1 MMMIRSR
8 PVHLARRVAL
18 TVVVA
23 ACLAVSFTRPSQAQ
37 LIPAFG
43 NDRAGTA
50 GFQFLKIPIDPRSA
64 AMGETVSANAMDASA
79 LYWNPAL
86 ASQVDRPQIGFSHTE
101 YFADVRLQYIG
112 GIVHLRRLGMTVG
125 ASLQSLNSGDMD
137 VTTEFQQTGTGETF
151 RFIDIAAGLTV
162 SQQLTDLFSYG
173 VTAKWVH
180 ESVAGLQANTAVMD
194 LGVFYRVGETGAQ
207 MAVVIRNF
215 GFDGSLRGSIDRQ
228 ILGGSGSQT
237 ETEFE
242 SMTPPTTFSLG
253 LTYHVL
259 QNHPT
264 SRLMISGQLNNPNDN
279 AENLNI
285 GSELI
290 WNNLLVLRAGYRFG
304 VENFGIPSFGA
315 GFIAPDLS
323 GVQARLDYG
332 FNHLDLLGAV
342 HRVGI
347 NLGL

>member
-1 MMMIRSR
+1 MTQHSNHRRSGW
-8 PVHLARRVAL
+8 LALLAFALVAS
-18 TVVVA
+18 T
-23 ACLAVSFTRPSQAQ
+23 FTAPREASAQ

-50 GFQFLKIPIDPRSA
+50 GFQFLKIPVDPRSA
-64 AMGETVSANAMDASA
+64 ALGETVAASAVDASA

-86 ASQVDRPQIGFSHTE
+86 AAQVDGTQIGFSHTE
-101 YFADVRLQYIG
+101 YWADVRLHYLA
-112 GIVHLRRLGMTVG
+112 GIYHFRRLGMTIG
-125 ASLQSLNSGDMD
+125 ASLQALNSGDMD

-151 RFIDIAAGLTV
+151 RFIDVAAGLTV

-180 ESVAGLQANTAVMD
+180 ESVAGLQANTAVID
-194 LGVFYRVGETGAQ
+194 LGIFYRVGDTGAQ

-215 GFDGSLRGSIDRQ
+215 GFDGSLKGSLDRQ
-228 ILGGSGSQT
+228 ILGGNGSQT
-237 ETEFE
+237 ETNFE

-253 LTYHVL
+253 LTYDVFRDHAA
-259 QNHPT
+259 N
-264 SRLMISGQLNNPNDN
+264 RLLISGQLNNPNDN
-279 AENLNI
+279 SENLNI
-285 GSELI
+285 GTEYI
-290 WNNLLVLRAGYRFG
+290 WNNTLALRAGYRFG
-304 VENFGIPSFGA
+304 VENYNIPSLGA
-315 GFIAPDLS
+315 GFIAPDIS
-323 GVQARLDYG
+323 GVTVRLDYG

>member
-1 MMMIRSR
+1 MPTNCRPSVLTTLVVGVILALVSVA
-8 PVHLARRVAL
+8 PVH
-18 TVVVA
+18 
-23 ACLAVSFTRPSQAQ
+23 AQ

-50 GFQFLKIPIDPRSA
+50 GFQFLKIPVDARSA
-64 AMGETVSANAMDASA
+64 ALGETVSANAMDASA

-101 YFADVRLQYIG
+101 YFADIKLQYLG
-112 GIVHLRRLGMTVG
+112 GIFHVRRLGMTIG
-125 ASLQSLNSGDMD
+125 ASLQALNSGDMD

-151 RFIDIAAGLTV
+151 RFIDLAAGLTV

-173 VTAKWVH
+173 VTAKWIH

-194 LGVFYRVGETGAQ
+194 LGVFYRVGDTGAQ

-215 GFDGSLRGSIDRQ
+215 GFDGSLRGAIDRQ
-228 ILGGSGSQT
+228 VLGGQGTQNESS
-237 ETEFE
+237 FE

-253 LTYHVL
+253 LTY
-259 QNHPT
+259 NAMRSHPT
-264 SRLMISGQLNNPNDN
+264 NQLMISGQLNNPNDN
-279 AENLNI
+279 AENFNI
-285 GSELI
+285 GTEYI
-290 WNNLLVLRAGYRFG
+290 WNDVLVLRAGYRFG
-304 VENFGIPSFGA
+304 IENFAVPSVGA
-315 GFIAPDLS
+315 GFIAPEVS
-323 GVQARLDYG
+323 GIQARFDYG
-332 FNHLDLLGAV
+332 FSHLELLGSV

>member
-1 MMMIRSR
+1 MKIACFMPLICKPS
-8 PVHLARRVAL
+8 VLTTLLVGAVLALVSVAP
-18 TVVVA
+18 A
-23 ACLAVSFTRPSQAQ
+23 HAQ

-64 AMGETVSANAMDASA
+64 ALGETVSANAMDASA

-86 ASQVDRPQIGFSHTE
+86 ASQIDRPQIGFAHTE
-101 YFADVRLQYIG
+101 YWADVKLHYLA
-112 GIVHLRRLGMTVG
+112 GIYHFRRLGMTIG
-125 ASLQSLNSGDMD
+125 ASLQALNSGEMD

-194 LGVFYRVGETGAQ
+194 LGVFYRVGDTGAQ

-215 GFDGSLRGSIDRQ
+215 GFDSALRGSIDRP
-228 ILGGSGSQT
+228 ILGGSGSQPVNS
-237 ETEFE
+237 FE

-253 LTYHVL
+253 ITYNAMR
-259 QNHPT
+259 NHPT
-264 SRLMISGQLNNPNDN
+264 NQLQFSGQLNNPNDN

-285 GSELI
+285 GAEYT
-290 WNNLLVLRAGYRFG
+290 WNNVLVLRAGYRFG
-304 VENFGIPSFGA
+304 LEGYEIPSLGA
-315 GFIAPDLS
+315 GFIAPELS
-323 GVQARLDYG
+323 GVQARFDYG

-347 NLGL
+347 NLGF

>member
-1 MMMIRSR
+1 MNSFFQHHRSVR
-8 PVHLARRVAL
+8 SLALVLVVLAATIALPRVA
-18 TVVVA
+18 V
-23 ACLAVSFTRPSQAQ
+23 AQ

-50 GFQFLKIPIDPRSA
+50 GFQFLKISVDPRSA
-64 AMGETVSANAMDASA
+64 ALGETVAASAMDASA

-86 ASQVDRPQIGFSHTE
+86 AAQVDRPQIGFSHTE
-101 YFADVRLQYIG
+101 YWDDVRLHYLA
-112 GIVHLRRLGMTVG
+112 GIYHVRRLGLTVG
-125 ASLQSLNSGDMD
+125 ASLQALNSGDMD

-151 RFIDIAAGLTV
+151 RFIDVAAGLTV

-180 ESVAGLQANTAVMD
+180 ESVAGLQANTAVID
-194 LGVFYRVGETGAQ
+194 LGIFYRVGDTGAQ

-215 GFDGSLRGSIDRQ
+215 GFDGSLKGTLDRQ
-228 ILGGSGSQT
+228 ILGGNGSQT
-237 ETEFE
+237 ETDFE
-242 SMTPPTTFSLG
+242 NMTPPTTFSLG
-253 LTYHVL
+253 ITYDVLRNHVS
-259 QNHPT
+259 N
-264 SRLMISGQLNNPNDN
+264 RLLVSGQLNNPNDN

-285 GSELI
+285 GAEYI
-290 WNNLLVLRAGYRFG
+290 WNNTLALRAGYRFG
-304 VENFGIPSFGA
+304 VENFEIPSFGA
-315 GFIAPDLS
+315 GFIAPDVA
-323 GVQARLDYG
+323 GVQVRLDYG